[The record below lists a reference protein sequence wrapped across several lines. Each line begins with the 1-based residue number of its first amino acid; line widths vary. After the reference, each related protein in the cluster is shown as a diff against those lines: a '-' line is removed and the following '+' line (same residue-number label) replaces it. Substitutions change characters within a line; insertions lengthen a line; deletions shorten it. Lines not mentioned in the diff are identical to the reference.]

1 MNLTRHAKIIEI
13 MEKQNTISIRELAEK
28 LGCTEMTVRRN
39 LDQLEQQNLVHRERG
54 YAYLLKN
61 ARQTDY
67 YEEIHENAAE
77 KKEIA
82 TEALKF
88 IKPNMSICL
97 DSGTTIQQL
106 VNLIPDD
113 LPLSVITPSLTAA
126 MKLAGRQKIS
136 VMMPG
141 GFLHHSNLSLLIDDP
156 AVIEKYHAD
165 IAFISCRS
173 FQIPGGSFEH
183 SQTLTNTKRALA
195 SIADRKILLMDHTK
209 WNVSSIFNCI
219 PLDQLDVIITDSKT
233 PGGCIREA
241 REAGKEIIIA
251 GADKNSESREL

>member
-13 MEKQNTISIRELAEK
+13 MESQNTISIRELAEK
-28 LGCTEMTVRRN
+28 LSCTEMTVRRN
-39 LDQLEQQNLVHRERG
+39 LDQLEEQNLVRRERG

-61 ARQTDY
+61 ARRTDY
-67 YEEIHENAAE
+67 YEEINENAAE

-82 TEALKF
+82 GEALKF
-88 IKPNMSICL
+88 LRPNMSICL

-106 VNLIPDD
+106 VNLLPDHM
-113 LPLSVITPSLTAA
+113 PLSVITPSLTAA
-126 MKLAGRQKIS
+126 MKLSGLEMVS

-156 AVIEKYHAD
+156 EAIGKYHAD

-195 SIADRKILLMDHTK
+195 SIADKKILLMDHTK
-209 WNVSSIFNCI
+209 WNVRSIFNCI
-219 PLDQLDVIITDSKT
+219 PLRQLDVIITDSKT
-233 PGGCIREA
+233 PDEYIQKVRD
-241 REAGKEIIIA
+241 AGKEIIIA
-251 GADKNSESREL
+251 GKNS